1 MAFEDAYRNQVTIL
15 VKDEFCVLHDVSAYA
30 SSDAILCIIYVI
42 PPFYFLKQTRYFH
55 PSTSSNITNIF
66 LDCRRKQVLALIY
79 DAVSKDQKRNTI
91 LID

>member
-42 PPFYFLKQTRYFH
+42 PPFYFLK
-55 PSTSSNITNIF
+55 
-66 LDCRRKQVLALIY
+66 
-79 DAVSKDQKRNTI
+79 
-91 LID
+91 